1 MNAVTVTPAVL
12 SAKEAAAYV
21 GLGRTIF
28 VTRVAPTLSR
38 VRLSAGRVGYR
49 VDDLDKWID
58 ERVEAPKE
66 T

>member
-1 MNAVTVTPAVL
+1 MSTATIAPAVL

-28 VTRVAPTLSR
+28 VTRVAPTLPG

-49 VDDLDKWID
+49 VDDLNEWITS
-58 ERVEAPKE
+58 RTE
-66 T
+66 TPAED

>member
-28 VTRVAPTLSR
+28 VTRVAPTLPR

-49 VDDLDKWID
+49 VDDLKRRLD
-58 ERVEAPKE
+58 ERTEEPVG
-66 T
+66 